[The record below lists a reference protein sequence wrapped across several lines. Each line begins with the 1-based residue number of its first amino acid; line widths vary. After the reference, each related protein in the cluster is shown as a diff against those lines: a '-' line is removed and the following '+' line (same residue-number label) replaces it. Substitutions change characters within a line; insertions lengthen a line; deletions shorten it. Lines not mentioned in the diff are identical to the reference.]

1 MKKKITALCLCVALL
16 AIAVVGVSLAYLT
29 DTDKAVNTFT
39 VGNIDIKV
47 TEDVAVTDSNDKPI
61 ENAVKTENGVTTFSG
76 LVPSYKITK
85 APTIT
90 NEENSNEAYVRVFV
104 TLSNTNNSFVQDLNN
119 AIDEVY
125 GDDKAPGIYNTVFN
139 GWGIHQE
146 KDAANG
152 WVNRL
157 WMAKPADD
165 KVLAVDYTR
174 HFTNYFAGS
183 KNNTFTEGEPTRND
197 GFIYEYYGE
206 TSYYAKAT
214 TQNSLLYVF
223 YLKLAPGQSYTLFN
237 GLNVP
242 ADFTSEQL
250 QMFKGLQIGIYADA
264 IQSAGFE
271 DATAAFTALEKE
283 HPLGWWNS

>member
-29 DTDKAVNTFT
+29 DTDEAVNTFT
-39 VGNIDIKV
+39 VGNIDV
-47 TEDVAVTDSNDKPI
+47 VLSENCEVTDSNDKEI
-61 ENAVKTENGVTTFSG
+61 EGAVKTEKGVTTFSG

-85 APTIT
+85 TPAIT
-90 NEENSNEAYVRVFV
+90 NKTESNDAYVRVFV
-104 TLSNTNNSFVQDLNN
+104 TLSNKNNNFVQALNK
-119 AIDEVY
+119 AIDDTY
-125 GDDKAPGIYNTVFN
+125 GDEKAPEIYNTVFN

-146 KDAANG
+146 KDSGNG

-157 WMAKPADD
+157 WMARPADTQ
-165 KVLAVDYTR
+165 VLAVDYTR

-183 KNNTFTEGEPTRND
+183 KNNTFIEGEPERKD

-206 TSYYAKAT
+206 ESYYAKAT

-223 YLKLAPGQSYTLFN
+223 YLKLAPGESYTLFN
-237 GLNVP
+237 GLNIP
-242 ADFTSEQL
+242 ADFTAEQL
-250 QMFKGLQIGIYADA
+250 AMFDGLQIGIYADA
-264 IQSAGFE
+264 IQAAGFE
-271 DATAAFTALEKE
+271 NYTAAFTALEKE